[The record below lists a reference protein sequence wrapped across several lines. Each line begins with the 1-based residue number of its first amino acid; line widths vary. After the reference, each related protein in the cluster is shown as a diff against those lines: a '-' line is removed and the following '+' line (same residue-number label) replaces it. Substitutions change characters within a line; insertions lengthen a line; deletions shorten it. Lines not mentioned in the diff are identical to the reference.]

1 MSYYFFLNTLFL
13 RFFSIRQ
20 VKVSRVSD
28 YIYTPDRRSSRS
40 GIFHFNRREEHDRDR
55 RELNWRRL
63 LRRNYK

>member
-1 MSYYFFLNTLFL
+1 MSNNFLLNILFL
-13 RFFSIRQ
+13 RLFSNIRQ

-28 YIYTPDRRSSRS
+28 YISIRRSSRS